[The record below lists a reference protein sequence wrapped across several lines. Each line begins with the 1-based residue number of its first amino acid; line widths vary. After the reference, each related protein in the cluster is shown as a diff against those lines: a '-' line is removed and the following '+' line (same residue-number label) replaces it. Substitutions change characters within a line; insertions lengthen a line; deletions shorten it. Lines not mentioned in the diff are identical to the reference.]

1 MNVSQ
6 IKEFFLSLTD
16 QDQESILKDLNVIR
30 LSSNYSNL
38 YKLRGDA
45 LDDRRGSCPHCQSNS
60 YIKQGKEKGSR
71 RYKCKSCLKR
81 FTEHTG
87 TWINGIHK
95 KHLIPE
101 FMNTVELGLSLIEAS
116 KRIGVDPFTVFQWRH
131 KFLSSFESVGD
142 QKPFNGITESDE
154 TYFLHSQKGKKCEHR
169 QARCRGGR
177 PSRGITNDEA
187 SILTTMDREANIS
200 YQFTNMGRMTAKE
213 LEDSIGDKINEKTV
227 LCSDGSSSFKAF
239 ASKTNIEHHVLNAS
253 KGQRV
258 KGNYHIQHINSAHS
272 RMKTFFNHNLK
283 GVSTKYIQ
291 KYLNWQK
298 IKDKFKDSIDWVRIV
313 LSMSLLRTDAIK
325 IFNNIENQYLKIY
338 LTPQISS

>member
-1 MNVSQ
+1 MNNSEL
-6 IKEFFLSLTD
+6 KEYFASLTEED
-16 QDQESILKDLNVIR
+16 QKSILKDLNRIR
-30 LSSNYSNL
+30 LSSDYSDL
-38 YKLRGDA
+38 FKLRGDA

-71 RYKCKSCLKR
+71 RYKCKNCTKR

-101 FMNTVELGLSLIEAS
+101 FMKTVELGLSLKEAS
-116 KRIGVDPFTVFQWRH
+116 KRIGIDAFTVFQWRH
-131 KFLSSFESVGD
+131 KFLSSCESLESE
-142 QKPFNGITESDE
+142 KPFNGITESDE

-187 SILTTMDREANIS
+187 SILTTMDREATIS
-200 YQFTNMGRMTAKE
+200 YQFTNMGRMTAE
-213 LEDSIGDKINEKTV
+213 QLEHSIGSRINEKTV
-227 LCSDGSSSFKAF
+227 LCSDGSSSYKSF
-239 ASKTNIEHHVLNAS
+239 ASKVNLEHHVLNAN

-272 RMKTFFNHNLK
+272 RMKTFFNHELK

-298 IKDKFKDSIDWVRIV
+298 IKDKYKDSIHWIKIV
-313 LSMSLLRTDAIK
+313 LSISLLKADAIK
-325 IFNNIENQYLKIY
+325 IFNDIENHYMKIY
-338 LTPQISS
+338 KTPQFTS